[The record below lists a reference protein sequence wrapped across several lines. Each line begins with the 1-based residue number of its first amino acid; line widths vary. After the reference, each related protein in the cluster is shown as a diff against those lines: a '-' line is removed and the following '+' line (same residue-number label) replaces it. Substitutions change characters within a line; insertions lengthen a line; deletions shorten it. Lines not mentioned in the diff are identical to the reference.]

1 MTGFQIFLCVIAGI
15 IAFFVLVLSIPL
27 KVSMAYDD
35 KVHLTVKYLF
45 IKLNILP
52 TDPNK
57 PTKEKKPKK
66 EKPPKPEKPK
76 EEKPKGEKKPNPI
89 LEMVKANGYDGMMAV
104 IQNLFKVLGIYGGKI
119 FKSIRFDEIDLYIS
133 VGTGD
138 AASTAIKY
146 GETCQKVYPVFGF
159 ICSNN
164 IVRKYDISVEPD
176 FLANKTQGEFFFDMS
191 ITLRKIINATLAMVG
206 RLIFRVALKFIIG
219 GTKKQTAENGSE
231 NTQQTSKAATTI
243 TK

>member
-1 MTGFQIFLCVIAGI
+1 MTGFEIFLCVIAGI
-15 IAFFVLVLSIPL
+15 IGFFLLVLSIPL

-35 KVHLTVKYLF
+35 KIHLTVKYLF

-52 TDPNK
+52 TGPK
-57 PTKEKKPKK
+57 KEKKEKKPKK
-66 EKPPKPEKPK
+66 EKSPKPEKPK

-89 LEMVKANGYDGMMAV
+89 LEMVKANGYDGMMTV

-119 FKSIRFDEIDLYIS
+119 FKSIKFDEIDLYIS

-164 IVRKYDISVEPD
+164 IVSKYDVCVEPD
-176 FLANKTQGEFFFDMS
+176 FLANKSQGEFFCDMS

-206 RLIFRVALKFIIG
+206 RLIIHVAVKFLIG
-219 GTKKQTAENGSE
+219 GTKKSKDEEPENKKQE
-231 NTQQTSKAATTI
+231 NPAATN
-243 TK
+243 